1 MLEQRV
7 SIDPERFSPLDGSSR
22 KNGKEVARIRQIGRH
37 LGTLFEALSRRMKPG
52 ISGVEIDTFVA
63 EYLKERGLTPALRGY
78 DGFPATCCV
87 SPGSIAVHGVPTDKP
102 IPAGELVTVD
112 VGVERD
118 GWYADAAW
126 TFAIGPISREYARLL
141 KGAYAACL
149 AGVAVARAG
158 NSYRSLARTVAGVA
172 DRYGLSLIAECCG
185 HGIGRRLHEFP
196 VVPYRFPRREANI
209 SRAHIDRHF
218 EVGQVLTVEPVLSLV
233 HQTLITGE
241 GISGLRGSENRPTAQ
256 FEHTVVV
263 GRETGHTLTVP
274 AGPSV
279 DFPPYF

>member
-1 MLEQRV
+1 MLEQHIP
-7 SIDPERFSPLDGSSR
+7 IDPERSPPSLRPLR
-22 KNGKEVARIRQIGRH
+22 KNGKEIARIRQIGRH
-37 LGTLFEALSRRMKPG
+37 LGALFEALSHRVKPG
-52 ISGVEIDTFVA
+52 ISGVEIDAFVA
-63 EYLKERGLTPALRGY
+63 EYLESRSLTPALRGY

-87 SPGSIAVHGVPTDKP
+87 SPGSIAVHG
-102 IPAGELVTVD
+102 IPSEEPLPKGELVTVD

-126 TFAIGPISREYARLL
+126 TFAIGPISRERANLL

-149 AGVAVARAG
+149 AGVKVARAG
-158 NSYRSLARTVAGVA
+158 NSYRSLGRTVASIA

-185 HGIGRRLHEFP
+185 HGIGRRLHEYP
-196 VVPYRFPRREANI
+196 VVPYHVSGRRTPGVETQLDQ
-209 SRAHIDRHF
+209 RF

-233 HQTLITGE
+233 HQTLTTGE
-241 GISGLRGSENRPTAQ
+241 RTSGLLGSENSPTAQ

-263 GRETGHTLTVP
+263 GRETGYTLTEP
-274 AGPSV
+274 ATPSV